1 MYVETTAAVPS
12 LALKPWTG
20 KPKPFPRHIHLKM
33 ITSQVWVPVDN
44 VCRTGL

>member
-12 LALKPWTG
+12 LGLQPLSKPR
-20 KPKPFPRHIHLKM
+20 PFPRHIHLKM

-44 VCRTGL
+44 VCRAGL